1 MHSTPLER
9 TLTRVAARPL
19 LVVFPE
25 DVLDPQPLL
34 LTASQRVPIIRS
46 LAEPILRR
54 AGRLRER
61 GRPRRET
68 AAMTFLATVL
78 VTIVT
83 TLGSIHV
90 ALDDERAPKT
100 VANFLWYVHHGAFD
114 GGRFHRTVTT
124 HPDNQPH
131 NRVKI
136 DVIQATNAPGWDKRL
151 RPPVAFEPTSRTGI
165 HHRDG
170 TISMAR
176 DPGLDTAQTDFFIC
190 IGDRRRETVG
200 RPSRIRGIRPRYER
214 HGRRPRDSRRA
225 RRRSDARP
233 ADRDRSRIV
242 ENPDGVRHSGALG
255 SRRRIPLVTST

>member
-1 MHSTPLER
+1 
-9 TLTRVAARPL
+9 
-19 LVVFPE
+19 
-25 DVLDPQPLL
+25 
-34 LTASQRVPIIRS
+34 
-46 LAEPILRR
+46 
-54 AGRLRER
+54 
-61 GRPRRET
+61 
-68 AAMTFLATVL
+68 MTFLATVL

-190 IGDRRRETVG
+190 IGDQPSLDDGGKRSADHRGFAAFG
-200 RPSRIRGIRPRYER
+200 R
-214 HGRRPRDSRRA
+214 
-225 RRRSDARP
+225 
-233 ADRDRSRIV
+233 
-242 ENPDGVRHSGALG
+242 
-255 SRRRIPLVTST
+255 VTSGMDVVRAIHAAHADGQTLAPPIAIVRVSWKTPMGSGTQVR